1 MKMIYAAL
9 LLHSLGK
16 EVDEPGIK
24 HVMEAAGASVDHAE
38 LKALVSNLKSVN
50 IDEAIK
56 NASLMQTAPAASEK
70 PAELKAEGEKEEK
83 AAEEKAEEA
92 AAGLSALF
100 G

>member
-16 EVDEPGIK
+16 EINEHGIK
-24 HVMEAAGASVDHAE
+24 NVMEAAGAEVDHAQ
-38 LKALVSNLKSVN
+38 LKALVANLKGVN
-50 IDEAIK
+50 IEEAIK
-56 NASLMQTAPAASEK
+56 NASLVQAAPAASEK
-70 PAELKAEGEKEEK
+70 LAGEKAEENKEEK
-83 AAEEKAEEA
+83 AEEKAEEA

>member
-16 EVDEPGIK
+16 EIDERGIK
-24 HVMEAAGASVDHAE
+24 NVMEAAGAVVDQAQ
-38 LKALVSNLKSVN
+38 LKALVANLKSIN
-50 IDEAIK
+50 IEEAIK
-56 NASLMQTAPAASEK
+56 KASLVQAAPATSEK
-70 PAELKAEGEKEEK
+70 PAEKAEEKGEEK
-83 AAEEKAEEA
+83 VEEKAEEA

>member
-16 EVDEPGIK
+16 EINEHGIK
-24 HVMEAAGASVDHAE
+24 NVMEAAGAEIDHAQ
-38 LKALVSNLKSVN
+38 LKALVANLKGVN
-50 IDEAIK
+50 IEEAIK
-56 NASLMQTAPAASEK
+56 NASLVQAAPAASEK
-70 PAELKAEGEKEEK
+70 VAGEKAEEK
-83 AAEEKAEEA
+83 AEEAEEKAEEA

>member
-16 EVDEPGIK
+16 EVNESGIK
-24 HVMEAAGASVDHAE
+24 HIMEAAGAEVDHPQ
-38 LKALVSNLKSVN
+38 LKALVANLKSVN
-50 IDEAIK
+50 IEEVIK
-56 NASLMQTAPAASEK
+56 NASLVQAAPAASEK
-70 PAELKAEGEKEEK
+70 VAEEK
-83 AAEEKAEEA
+83 AEAKNEEKAEEKAEEA